1 MPDEGTAM
9 VDKRTQQS
17 PEPGNTE
24 KDPRDWVT
32 GDEPMTGAQR
42 SYLKT
47 LSEEAKQPFDASL
60 TKAQASC
67 RIEELQAIT
76 GRGVE
81 SAAGE
86 EDPGA
91 ALGDAATRDA
101 VSAEAATVRHGA
113 DRPAAPIE
121 GDRSMTAHDRTI
133 DTLND
138 LIETSK
144 DGEYG
149 FRACA
154 EQAASPELK
163 RLFEER
169 AASCKSAASQLQAHV
184 VDLGGAP
191 QTGGSAVGTVHRGW
205 VALRS
210 ILSTYDD
217 LAVLEEC
224 ERGEDAARES
234 YEEALRQDLPPRI
247 RNLVQ
252 QQFAGVQRNHAEIRR
267 LRDSFRT
274 ART

>member
-1 MPDEGTAM
+1 M
-9 VDKRTQQS
+9 VDERT
-17 PEPGNTE
+17 PHGPKPG
-24 KDPRDWVT
+24 KP
-32 GDEPMTGAQR
+32 
-42 SYLKT
+42 
-47 LSEEAKQPFDASL
+47 
-60 TKAQASC
+60 
-67 RIEELQAIT
+67 EELQAAT
-76 GRGVE
+76 DRGLD

-91 ALGDAATRDA
+91 ALGEAATRDA
-101 VSAEAATVRHGA
+101 VSAEAAVA
-113 DRPAAPIE
+113 QQAAAPHDTRIQ
-121 GDRSMTAHDRTI
+121 GVPPMMTHIDRLI

-154 EQAASPELK
+154 EQAASSELK
-163 RLFEER
+163 QLFDDR
-169 AASCKSAASQLQAHV
+169 AASCRTAASQLQAHV
-184 VDLGGAP
+184 ADLGGAP
-191 QTGGSAVGTVHRGW
+191 QTSGSAAGTVHRGW
-205 VALRS
+205 VALKS

-234 YEEALRQDLPPRI
+234 YEEALRQELPARI

-252 QQFAGVQRNHAEIRR
+252 QQFEGVQRNHAEIRR
-267 LRDSFRT
+267 LRDAAKT